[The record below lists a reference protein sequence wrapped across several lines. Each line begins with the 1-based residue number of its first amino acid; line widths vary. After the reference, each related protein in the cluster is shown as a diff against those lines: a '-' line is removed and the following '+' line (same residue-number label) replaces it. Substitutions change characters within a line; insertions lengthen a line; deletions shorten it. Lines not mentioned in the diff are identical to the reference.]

1 MGEHKAIYGQIGK
14 AVAVIMCLTVIDK
27 LLAVVKEM
35 LVAYR
40 FGVSPALDV
49 FNVAYALPAIIILY
63 FSSAFGSAF
72 VPAYLEWSHGSS
84 AERADN
90 HALSIFFCAS
100 AFFGVLTLIGF
111 ILSPVIFPALG
122 YGLAPEQKVLGIGVE
137 RLLMFLLL
145 FDGAC
150 VVLAGL
156 LHAQKRFFNLYLAPI
171 FINVT
176 TILFITFGYRYGIYT
191 LVWGFLLGTLF
202 KFAYMTSTLHFAG
215 FHFLAKAS
223 FDREKLVSFGLL
235 MLPLLGSNLII
246 NSNILIDMMMATQLP
261 AGSVST
267 LRYAGRINDLPIQVV
282 ILAISKA
289 IFPFISKQAFE
300 KDYEGLTHM
309 FKHSITLL
317 GFITFPIICLVALFS
332 SDIVS
337 ILLERGAFDSHAT
350 RQTAQ
355 TLVFYNAGL
364 FFAAYAYINGAFFC
378 ALKDT
383 RMLLYLGCLT
393 MVLNIMFNFIFMRIF
408 GVKGIALSTSVTLG
422 IVCSV
427 FFVLLKRRLHVIDL
441 SNTFV
446 QLFKIAA
453 ASACAF
459 AMGLAFRKYLGFLEL
474 NRFLGLTIS
483 GLFVTSCYISLAWL
497 FRIEEVKVG
506 RQLLGRLFGK
516 PWG

>member
-14 AVAVIMCLTVIDK
+14 AIAVIMCLTVIDK

-40 FGVSPALDV
+40 FGVSPSLDV
-49 FNVAYALPAIIILY
+49 FNVAYALPNTIILF
-63 FSSAFGSAF
+63 FSGAFGAAF
-72 VPAYLEWSHGSS
+72 VPVYLEWSHGSS

-90 HALSIFFCAS
+90 HALSLFYCAS
-100 AFFGVLTLIGF
+100 AFFGVLTLMGS
-111 ILSPVIFPALG
+111 ILSPAIFPALG
-122 YGLAPEQKVLGIGVE
+122 YGLTPEQKVLGIGIE
-137 RLLMFLLL
+137 RWLMFLFL
-145 FDGAC
+145 FDGTG

-156 LHAQKRFFNLYLAPI
+156 LHAQKRFFNLYLAPTL
-171 FINVT
+171 INATV
-176 TILFITFGYRYGIYT
+176 ILFIVLGSSYGIHA
-191 LVWGFLLGTLF
+191 LVYGLLLGTLF
-202 KFAYMTSTLHFAG
+202 KFAYMAVTLRYAG
-215 FHFLAKAS
+215 FRFFTGAT
-223 FDREKLVSFGLL
+223 FDREKLAYLGLL
-235 MLPLLGSNLII
+235 ALPLLGSELIAH
-246 NSNILIDMMMATQLP
+246 SNILIDLMMATQLP

-267 LRYAGRINDLPIQVV
+267 LKYAYRINDLPIQVV
-282 ILAISKA
+282 IMAISKA
-289 IFPFISKQAFE
+289 IFPFISKLAFE
-300 KDYEGLTHM
+300 KDYEGLRNM
-309 FKHSITLL
+309 FKHSVTLL

-355 TLVFYNAGL
+355 TLVFYNVGL
-364 FFAAYAYINGAFFC
+364 FFAAYAFINGAFFS

-383 RMLLYLGCLT
+383 RPLLYLGCLS
-393 MVLNIMFNFIFMRIF
+393 MVLNILFNFIFMRIF

-427 FFVLLKRRLHVIDL
+427 FFVLLKRRLHVTDL

-446 QLFKIAA
+446 QLFKIAV
-453 ASACAF
+453 ASACMF
-459 AMGLAFRKYLGFLEL
+459 ALGLAFRKYLGFLEL
-474 NRFLGLTIS
+474 HRFLALVIS
-483 GLFVTSCYISLAWL
+483 GLFVTACYISLAWL

-506 RQLLGRLFGK
+506 RQLLGRMFGK